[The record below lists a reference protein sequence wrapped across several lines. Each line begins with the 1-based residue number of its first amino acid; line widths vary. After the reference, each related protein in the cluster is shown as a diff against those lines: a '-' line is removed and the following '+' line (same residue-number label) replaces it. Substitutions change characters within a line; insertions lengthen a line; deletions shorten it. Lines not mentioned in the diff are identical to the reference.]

1 MPAIH
6 LRSAA
11 SFRPDGRPP
20 LDVMALS
27 TAVACLLSL
36 AGCGAKGGGAGV
48 GASARASATIGAS
61 GGVVTL
67 PGGLRLSIP
76 TGAVASPTAITVE
89 QTDQTAPCGSTVFR
103 FGPEGTLFAQPVTVT
118 LPLPEGMAAAAVYW
132 SKPGSTTAFDVLPAI
147 ATPGGV
153 QAQGTHFSSL
163 FVGPSTGSAVCANAG
178 TDSDGA
184 SCGSGLVCVDGAC
197 GARIAGRIAG
207 AAAAG
212 VTVSLGGG
220 AAAVITADASGSY
233 AFDGLAAGEYTVTP
247 SLAGYVFQPASA
259 AVTVAGAN
267 VSGQDFM
274 AAGAYAVSGKV
285 SGAVAEGVAVH
296 LTGAASASTA
306 TDSSGRYS
314 FTGLTAGSYAIAP
327 SLAGYAFD
335 PASAPVTVA
344 SASVADQDFI
354 AWRPVL
360 DSLQPSEGHVGAS
373 VTLTG
378 DHFGSSSNGG
388 SVTLGDLPMT
398 IVSWSNTR
406 IVATVPSGA
415 TPGEVRI
422 HAAGAISEARPF
434 TVTATVS
441 GQLVDGAEGD
451 LAGSWAFAG
460 DGGPAQLVVSA
471 SGTGRSALSA
481 SVPGSGW
488 GGMPRAFSLEVPLGT
503 HAFEVRELDGQGN
516 PTVDLLQSTS
526 RRMTGVAVG
535 EEGVADLRIP
545 LRWHWEVH
553 ALDPGYSVCGFER
566 QIWFH
571 DALNGFVT
579 FQVNPGVDPSLT
591 SPDSERIHGML
602 MSTSDGGKT
611 WSVAKADI
619 STSFTDFRPTA
630 SGWFANG
637 FLFSLDGGLLLSLGD
652 NGALVRSTD
661 SGQSWAAASLN
672 WATLGPGGV
681 GATRFARAGSK
692 LYASIST
699 GGVQGSRERSQ
710 LVVSEDEGLTWSQ
723 RFDVCNPNY
732 YAPNGCGT
740 PGVPLGFAG
749 IDMACSDLHPENC
762 ITMGYEHDNDTSK
775 VMVTRDGF
783 QTYTTISPKC
793 GWFTDGQ
800 VLWVPGTDAA
810 LVVGSSSCPGT
821 GRQFIA
827 TTDGGLTWSDWAP
840 SPLPGRAAFAD
851 AAHAASWWDWG
862 VRMSRDG
869 AASWL
874 YTGHAPA
881 AGAGMRTVHVL
892 DAEHAWALGHP
903 DCRSSGA
910 ALVARW
916 VP

>member
-1 MPAIH
+1 M
-6 LRSAA
+6 SADELHSVA
-11 SFRPDGRPP
+11 FSLPDGRCP
-20 LDVMALS
+20 LRVMLVC
-27 TAVACLLSL
+27 TTVACLLS
-36 AGCGAKGGGAGV
+36 APGCDAKGGGANA
-48 GASARASATIGAS
+48 GASTRASAIVGAS
-61 GGVVTL
+61 GGVVSL
-67 PGGLRLSIP
+67 PGGPWLSIP
-76 TGAVASPTAITVE
+76 SGAVPSPTEITVE
-89 QTDQTAPCGSTVFR
+89 RTDRTAPCGSTVFR
-103 FGPEGTLFAQPVTVT
+103 FGPEGTIFAQPVTVI

-132 SKPGSTTAFDVLPAI
+132 SKPGSAAAFDVLPAI
-147 ATPGGV
+147 ATAGGV
-153 QAQGTHFSSL
+153 QAQGTHFSSI

-178 TDSDGA
+178 ADTDGA
-184 SCGSGLVCVDGAC
+184 ACGSGLACVDGAC
-197 GARIAGRIAG
+197 GARISGRIAG
-207 AAAAG
+207 AVAAG

-220 AAAVITADASGSY
+220 AAAVATTDASGSF
-233 AFDGLAAGEYTVTP
+233 AFDGLAAGEYTVSP
-247 SLAGYVFQPASA
+247 SLAGYVFEPASA
-259 AVTVAGAN
+259 AVTLAGAN
-267 VSGQDFM
+267 VSGQDFA
-274 AAGAYAVSGKV
+274 AAGAYAISGKV
-285 SGAVAEGVAVH
+285 SGAVAAGVTVSLA
-296 LTGAASASTA
+296 GAAPAITA

-314 FTGLTAGSYAIAP
+314 FTGLTAGSYVVSP
-327 SLAGYAFD
+327 SLAGYTFD
-335 PASAPVTVA
+335 PASAPVSVA
-344 SASVADQDFI
+344 TASVAHQDFTG
-354 AWRPVL
+354 WRPVL
-360 DSLQPSEGHVGAS
+360 ASLQPSEGHVGAS
-373 VTLTG
+373 VALTG
-378 DHFGSSSNGG
+378 DLFGPSSSGG
-388 SVTLGDLPMT
+388 SVTLGDLPMV
-398 IVSWSNTR
+398 IVSWSNTQ

-415 TPGEVRI
+415 TPGEVRV
-422 HAAGAISEARPF
+422 HAGGAISEARPF

-441 GQLVDGAEGD
+441 GQLVDGAEDD

-471 SGTGRSALSA
+471 AGTGRSALSA
-481 SVPGSGW
+481 SAPGSGW

-503 HAFEVRELDGQGN
+503 HTLEVQELDGQGH
-516 PTVDLLQSTS
+516 PTVDLLQSAS
-526 RRMTGVAVG
+526 RRTTGVAVG
-535 EEGVADLRIP
+535 EDGIADLRIP

-571 DALNGFVT
+571 DALHGFAT

-611 WSVAKADI
+611 WSVARADI
-619 STSFTDFRPTA
+619 STSFADFRPTA

-637 FLFSLDGGLLLSLGD
+637 FLLSLSDGLLLSLGD

-661 SGQSWAAASLN
+661 SGQSWAGASLN

-681 GATRFARAGSK
+681 GTTRFAPAGSK
-692 LYASIST
+692 LYASITT
-699 GGVQGSRERSQ
+699 GGVQGSYERSQ

-740 PGVPLGFAG
+740 PEVPLGFAG
-749 IDMACSDLHPENC
+749 IDMACSDVHPEHC
-762 ITMGYEHDNDTSK
+762 ITMGYEHDNYTSK

-783 QTYTTISPKC
+783 QTYTTLEPKC

-800 VLWVPGTDAA
+800 VLWRPGTDAA
-810 LVVGSSSCPGT
+810 WVVGSSSCPGT
-821 GRQFIA
+821 GTQSIA

-851 AAHAASWWDWG
+851 ATHAVSWWDWG

-869 AASWL
+869 AATWV

-881 AGAGMRTVHVL
+881 AGAGMRTLHVL